1 MAAPAQDQRG
11 KRRVSRSMFPP
22 EFVFGTATAA
32 YQVEGAAREGG
43 RGPSIWDEFSH
54 TPGKTLNGDTGDVA
68 CDQYH
73 RFKEDI
79 ALMVN
84 MGMKAYRFSISWSRI
99 MPSGRP
105 PVNPEGVAY
114 YSALIQALLDH
125 GITPYVTL
133 FHWDLPLAL
142 EKDFGGWR
150 SPEIVPCFRT
160 YADTCFALFGRSA
173 PHWITLNEP
182 LCFTLC
188 GYQWGIHAPGRSS
201 NRLISPQGGDSARE
215 PYLVMHHLLLA
226 HAAAVDAFRL
236 RFGSHSGMSIGLAA
250 DGEWAEPLTSSPA
263 DVQAAERRMQFQ
275 LAWVLD
281 PLFSGDYPAVMK
293 QRVGDRLPCF
303 TPEQQQQLKGSLDF
317 VGVNHYTSKFVSCAA
332 SAAAYATA
340 PAAAPSAAADAA
352 AQTVMDN
359 ISATAAGAGAAAV
372 APLLP
377 HESPALAASAQGRA
391 SEESG
396 AAAAAVCGEDEGDHF
411 KDQGVEILASR
422 DGIPIGERAASEW
435 LYIVPWGFT
444 KLLNWITARYNRP
457 PILITENG
465 MDDDAD
471 ALPPLDRNSLS
482 QPHAW
487 GAQGSDG
494 AESPQQPYD
503 SLQMPAALDDWK
515 RVSFYNDYLGAA
527 ADAMRDGA
535 DVRGYLAWSLLDNFE
550 WAMGYSRRFGIH
562 YVDFANGGARF
573 PKRSA
578 LWWRHVLCQPEET
591 GIATE

>member
-1 MAAPAQDQRG
+1 MALAWH
-11 KRRVSRSMFPP
+11 
-22 EFVFGTATAA
+22 
-32 YQVEGAAREGG
+32 QVEGAAREGG

-54 TPGKTLNGDTGDVA
+54 TPGECMPPGKTLNGDTGDVA

-73 RFKEDI
+73 RYKEDI

-99 MPSGRP
+99 MPTGRA

-142 EKDFGGWR
+142 EKEFGGWR

-160 YADTCFALFGRSA
+160 YADTCFTLFGRSA

-201 NRLISPQGGDSARE
+201 NRAISPQGGNSARE

-226 HAAAVDAFRL
+226 HAAAVEAFRL
-236 RFGSHSGMSIGLAA
+236 RFRSHSGMSIGLAV

-293 QRVGDRLPCF
+293 QRVGGRLPCF
-303 TPEQQQQLKGSLDF
+303 TREQQQQLKGSLDF

-332 SAAAYATA
+332 PAEPATPA

-352 AQTVMDN
+352 GNTVVDDLA
-359 ISATAAGAGAAAV
+359 ATAAGAGMVAV
-372 APLLP
+372 VPLLP
-377 HESPALAASAQGRA
+377 HESPALAASAQGRE

-396 AAAAAVCGEDEGDHF
+396 SAAAAVSGEDEGDHF

-482 QPHAW
+482 QLHVRGP
-487 GAQGSDG
+487 QGNDG
-494 AESPQQPYD
+494 AKSPQQPYD
-503 SLQMPAALDDWK
+503 SLQLPAALDDWK
-515 RVSFYNDYLGAA
+515 RVSFYNDYLGAV

-535 DVRGYLAWSLLDNFE
+535 VVRGYFAWSLLDNFE

-562 YVDFANGGARF
+562 YVDFAHGGARF

-578 LWWRHVLCQPEET
+578 FWWRHVLCEPEET
-591 GIATE
+591 GISAE

>member
-1 MAAPAQDQRG
+1 
-11 KRRVSRSMFPP
+11 MFPP

-73 RFKEDI
+73 RYKEDI

-99 MPSGRP
+99 MPSGRL

-133 FHWDLPLAL
+133 FHWDLPLTL
-142 EKDFGGWR
+142 EKEFGGWR

-201 NRLISPQGGDSARE
+201 NRLIFPQGGNSARE
-215 PYLVMHHLLLA
+215 PYVVMHHLLLA

-236 RFGSHSGMSIGLAA
+236 RFGSHSGMSIGLAV

-293 QRVGDRLPCF
+293 QRVGDRLPSF

-317 VGVNHYTSKFVSCAA
+317 VAA
-332 SAAAYATA
+332 GTSAAG
-340 PAAAPSAAADAA
+340 
-352 AQTVMDN
+352 V
-359 ISATAAGAGAAAV
+359 V
-372 APLLP
+372 PLLP

-396 AAAAAVCGEDEGDHF
+396 AAAAVVCGEDEGDHF
-411 KDQGVEILASR
+411 KDQGVEISASR

-435 LYIVPWGFT
+435 LYIAPWGFT
-444 KLLNWITARYNRP
+444 RLLNWITARYNRP

-465 MDDDAD
+465 MDDADD
-471 ALPPLDRNSLS
+471 ALPPLDWTSLS
-482 QPHAW
+482 QTPVR
-487 GAQGSDG
+487 GIQGSGSQENG
-494 AESPQQPYD
+494 AETLQQPYD
-503 SLQMPAALDDWK
+503 SIQLPAALDDWK
-515 RVSFYNDYLGAA
+515 RVRFYNEYLGAV

-535 DVRGYLAWSLLDNFE
+535 DVRGYFAWSLLDNFE

-562 YVDFANGGARF
+562 YVDFAHGGARF

-578 LWWRHVLCQPEET
+578 LWWRHVLCEPEDSMTAAE
-591 GIATE
+591 